1 MQSRTMLI
9 FKKDPSSIEVNGLVE
24 RLGEG
29 IGMNDECD
37 WNEWMIRLVFPLLS
51 VWSLLRLLCLLP
63 VRLIVDFGG
72 GGGGVVVVSSV
83 PCIFFLSRSFRF

>member
-1 MQSRTMLI
+1 MDWWNDWNQ
-9 FKKDPSSIEVNGLVE
+9 
-24 RLGEG
+24 G
-29 IGMNDECD
+29 IGTNDECD

-72 GGGGVVVVSSV
+72 RGRGGIVCTLYFFSLS
-83 PCIFFLSRSFRF
+83 CFLSVLMSW